1 MTERAR
7 KSHNSGLNTH
17 TDTQTD
23 RQTQKRQ
30 SDLLGSLQEPKNSLI
45 PQKIIKKFSII
56 GGGGGQPDDGKFH
69 HVFTYFL
76 NPSLR
81 ACLKLTNSPH
91 PVRIVIARLPR
102 NSARRK

>member
-1 MTERAR
+1 MM
-7 KSHNSGLNTH
+7 
-17 TDTQTD
+17 
-23 RQTQKRQ
+23 QKC
-30 SDLLGSLQEPKNSLI
+30 
-45 PQKIIKKFSII
+45 IKKFFTWGGPPDRLLTEKFYII
-56 GGGGGQPDDGKFH
+56 GVGGQPDDGKFH
-69 HVFTYFL
+69 HVFTFFF